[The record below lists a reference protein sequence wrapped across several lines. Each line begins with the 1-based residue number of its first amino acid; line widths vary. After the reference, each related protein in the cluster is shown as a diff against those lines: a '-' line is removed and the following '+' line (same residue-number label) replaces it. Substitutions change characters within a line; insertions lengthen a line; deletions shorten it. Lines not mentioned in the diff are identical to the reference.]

1 MIPIVATGADSDFIS
16 NLYIIL
22 IANFRTINCTD
33 LISLNCVLEISFF
46 PVFVVAFCALGL
58 VVHYVDFE
66 HTDQC

>member
-1 MIPIVATGADSDFIS
+1 MIPIVATGANNDFIF
-16 NLYIIL
+16 
-22 IANFRTINCTD
+22 NFSSNCTD